1 MYNLSSKIVVGK
13 YKFKVHEVRIKKS
26 LHSYMDT
33 AVIKIPTSA
42 RLKQSDGNVTES
54 MPTAKY
60 FAVGDKVVIDLGYD
74 GNLKNEFTGFVS
86 RINFTTP
93 LEIECEGYGWQL
105 RQKSF
110 KGSFKSITVKEL
122 LEKLIVG
129 TDIVLDKE
137 MDKFEIPISNFTIP
151 EQPILGIL
159 DYLKEHCMCSIFFK
173 NNVLFCGLSY
183 QKKGNT
189 VKHTLGY
196 NVIKDGNLK
205 ERKASEVNVQVNI
218 SSEKS
223 DGTKAKI
230 SSGAAGGKVINK
242 RTIVTDE
249 AVLKVMA
256 DKKLATYSFDGYEGK
271 ITTFLIPYSE
281 PLDESELK
289 DNRYAERGGRYVID
303 AIELIYNR
311 SGGRRICDLGIKIA

>member
-1 MYNLSSKIVVGK
+1 MYNLSSNIVIGN
-13 YKFKVHEVRIKKS
+13 YDFKVHELRIKKS

-33 AVIKIPTSA
+33 AIIKLPTSA
-42 RLKQSDGNVTES
+42 RCKNKDGSITQSIA
-54 MPTAKY
+54 TAKY

-74 GNLKNEFTGFVS
+74 GKLKNEFTGFVS

-93 LEIECEGYGWQL
+93 LEIECEGYAWQL

-110 KGSFKSITVKEL
+110 KGSFKKITVKEL
-122 LEKLIVG
+122 LEQLIVG

-137 MDKFEIPISNFTIP
+137 MDKFEIPITNFTIP

-173 NNVLFCGLSY
+173 NNILFCGLSY
-183 QKKGNT
+183 QKKGNV

-205 ERKASEVNVQVNI
+205 ERKANEVNVIVNI

-230 SSGAAGGKVINK
+230 SSGDAGGKVINK
-242 RTIVTDE
+242 KTIVTDE
-249 AVLKVMA
+249 GVLKMMA

-271 ITTFLIPYSE
+271 ITTFLIPYCE

-289 DNRYAERGGRYVID
+289 DNKYAERTGKYVID
-303 AIELIYNR
+303 ATEVIYNR
-311 SGGRRICDLGIKIA
+311 SGGRRINDLGIKIA